1 MKNFVNKQLWLEIF
15 KGWLITDC
23 AVRDRDTISL
33 CLRKKTSANEAS
45 SVWDSDIATTL
56 VGLFMN
62 ATPPQDHAYAIFE
75 SGFHL
80 PILGVSRSPFSHPQA
95 LLASKARHGDVWPRG
110 SGLNGPFEYIHK
122 DGDLFTKRL
131 KCINGITYAVVT
143 GRRIYKR
150 VAVGQWVPLNEG
162 FPKIKR
168 SLSQGF
174 SDMDAF
180 DESDMYAVGG
190 NGDVWH
196 YDGKKWTQMGFPSNV
211 ELGTVTCAGDG
222 NVYISG
228 EGGSLWVGQK
238 STWKSIYKGSSS
250 ILWNDVLWFE
260 GKLWLSSDYQFRIW
274 NGKDL
279 EPVLH
284 EGKAVPMNGHM
295 DAYDGLLAIAS
306 SEYVMTYDGKAWKTI
321 VAPYLD

>member
-1 MKNFVNKQLWLEIF
+1 MKFHIDKKSWAHLF

-23 AVRDRDTISL
+23 AIRSEEFLAL
-33 CLRKKTSANEAS
+33 CLRKKVSANDAS
-45 SVWDSDIATTL
+45 EIWDSDIPTRLIFIKLKVVTTDNW
-56 VGLFMN
+56 GDTTFN
-62 ATPPQDHAYAIFE
+62 Q
-75 SGFHL
+75 GFSL
-80 PILGVSRSPFSHPQA
+80 PVLGVSRAPFSHPQGM
-95 LLASKARHGDVWPRG
+95 LASKNWDGDVWARG
-110 SGLNGPFEYIHK
+110 SGLDGPLEQIDKGGEPFP
-122 DGDLFTKRL
+122 KRL
-131 KCINGITYAVVT
+131 KCINGITYAASAF
-143 GRRIYKR
+143 RRIYKR
-150 VAVGQWVPLNEG
+150 VAVGQWEPMNEG
-162 FPKIKR
+162 FPKAAR
-168 SLSQGF
+168 DLSQGF

-180 DESDMYAVGG
+180 SESDMYAVGG

-196 YDGKKWTQMGFPSNV
+196 YDGKRWTQMGFPSNV

-238 STWKSIYKGSSS
+238 STWKSIYKGGSS

-274 NGKDL
+274 NGKTL
-279 EPVLH
+279 EAVMH
-284 EGKAVPMNGHM
+284 EGKVVPMNGHM

-306 SEYVMTYDGKAWKTI
+306 SEYVMTYDGKTWKTI

>member
-1 MKNFVNKQLWLEIF
+1 MKIHIDKKSWLSAF
-15 KGWLITDC
+15 KGWYFTDC
-23 AVRDRDTISL
+23 VVRNKDTVYL
-33 CLRKKTSANEAS
+33 GLRKAVSAEKAS
-45 SVWDSDIATTL
+45 LIWDSDIPSKLIDLYLDDMTSENWSYVT
-56 VGLFMN
+56 F
-62 ATPPQDHAYAIFE
+62 D
-75 SGFHL
+75 SGFYL
-80 PILGVSRSPFSHPQA
+80 PILGVSRSPFSHSQV
-95 LLASKARHGDVWPRG
+95 LMVSKGRHGDVWPRG
-110 SGLNGPFEYIHK
+110 SGMDGPFEYIHR

-131 KCINGITYAVVT
+131 KCVNGITYAVSA
-143 GRRIYKR
+143 GRRVYKR
-150 VAVGQWVPLNEG
+150 VAVGQWQPMNEG
-162 FPKIKR
+162 FPDVKR
-168 SLSQGF
+168 NLNQGF
-174 SDMDAF
+174 SDLDAF
-180 DESDMYAVGG
+180 SESDMYAVGG

-196 YDGKKWTQMGFPSNV
+196 YDGKEWTQMGFPSNV

-238 STWKSIYKGSSS
+238 STWTSIYKGGSS

-279 EPVLH
+279 EPVMH
-284 EGKAVPMNGHM
+284 DGKAVPMNGHM

-306 SEYVMTYDGKAWKTI
+306 PEYVMTYDGNNWKYI